1 MRAVAQVLFDFEYA
15 LEILPSLL
23 AATVVTFQAT
33 IGGFAL
39 ALVGG
44 LFLAMLRMSPWRWVR
59 RITSGFVEVV
69 RSTPLLIQLFVSFYI
84 VMPRLGLPSV
94 ALVAGILGLGIHYST
109 YFSEVYRAG
118 ITGVP
123 RGQWEAATALNMTAS
138 QKWTRIILPQAI
150 PPVIPALGNYLISM
164 FKETPVLF
172 VITVVELFATALQ
185 IAGKNYR
192 FYEPII
198 LVGMIFFA
206 LSYPASLLVR
216 RLEARLAR
224 P

>member
-1 MRAVAQVLFDFEYA
+1 MRAVAQALFDFEYA

-206 LSYPASLLVR
+206 LSYPASMLVR

>member
-1 MRAVAQVLFDFEYA
+1 MEFDIEYA
-15 LEILPSLL
+15 LEILPRLL
-23 AATVVTFQAT
+23 GATIVTLQAT
-33 IGGFAL
+33 IGGFAF

-44 LFLAMLRMSPWRWVR
+44 LVLALLRMSPLRWVR
-59 RITSGFVEVV
+59 RITSGFIEVI
-69 RSTPLLIQLFVSFYI
+69 RSTPLLIQLFIAFYI

-94 ALVAGILGLGIHYST
+94 PLVAGILGLGIHYST
-109 YFSEVYRAG
+109 YISEVYRAG
-118 ITGVP
+118 ISSVP
-123 RGQWEAATALNMTAS
+123 RGQWEAATALNMTAA
-138 QKWTRIILPQAI
+138 QKWTRVILPQAL

-185 IAGKNYR
+185 TAGETYR

-198 LVGMIFFA
+198 LVGLIFFA

-224 P
+224 A

>member
-1 MRAVAQVLFDFEYA
+1 MRAVAQALFDFEYA

-198 LVGMIFFA
+198 VVGLIFFA
-206 LSYPASLLVR
+206 LSYPASMLVR

>member
-1 MRAVAQVLFDFEYA
+1 MRAVAQALFDFEYA

-59 RITSGFVEVV
+59 RITSGFVELV
-69 RSTPLLIQLFVSFYI
+69 RSTPLLIQLFVAFYI

>member
-198 LVGMIFFA
+198 VVGLIFFA
-206 LSYPASLLVR
+206 LSYPASMLVR

>member
-1 MRAVAQVLFDFEYA
+1 MRAVAQALFDFEYA